1 MSKTAVQT
9 NSTEG
14 NELIQLTETLSIL
27 LLDDDDLII
36 EIM

>member
-14 NELIQLTETLSIL
+14 NELIKLTETLSIL